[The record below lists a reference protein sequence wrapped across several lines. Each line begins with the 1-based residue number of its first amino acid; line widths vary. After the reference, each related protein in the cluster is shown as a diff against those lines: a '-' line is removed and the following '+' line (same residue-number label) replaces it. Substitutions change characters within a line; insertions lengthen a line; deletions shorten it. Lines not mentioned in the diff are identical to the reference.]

1 MFDALSSKLEAFIKN
16 IKGQG
21 HFTPKNIEEIAQK
34 LKMTLL
40 EAAVHFKVAKA
51 FVDDVTQKSLGQKVH
66 ESLTPAQHYL
76 KIVHEELVEFLGSK
90 TQEINF
96 HVKPPLI
103 ILMVG
108 LQGSGKTTTSS
119 KLAHYLVH
127 EKKRSP
133 YLVPADVYRPAA
145 IEQLKILS
153 SQLKISCFNSSVS
166 MLPLEICRVSFLE
179 AQRMGLDTVIID
191 TAGRLQMDHELM
203 NELLKIKQE
212 IHPHEIL
219 LVADSMTGQEAVRI
233 AQGFHEKLNLT
244 GIILTKADG
253 DAKGGAALSMK
264 QMTGCPIRFLGVGEK
279 LQDLELFYPDRM
291 ASRILQMG
299 DMLTLIEKTQ
309 KMVDVESATKLQK
322 KIQKND
328 FTLDDFKAQM
338 GQIQKLGSLQD
349 VLGMIPGGNKL
360 LKAVPAQIDPQK
372 EAKKVMAIIDSMTP
386 RERNDIEILNGSRK
400 LRIAKGSGTE
410 VSEINR
416 FLKQF
421 MEAKKMMKRMSKFG
435 MKHPFG
441 LF

>member
-1 MFDALSSKLEAFIKN
+1 
-16 IKGQG
+16 
-21 HFTPKNIEEIAQK
+21 
-34 LKMTLL
+34 
-40 EAAVHFKVAKA
+40 
-51 FVDDVTQKSLGQKVH
+51 
-66 ESLTPAQHYL
+66 
-76 KIVHEELVEFLGSK
+76 
-90 TQEINF
+90 
-96 HVKPPLI
+96 
-103 ILMVG
+103 
-108 LQGSGKTTTSS
+108 
-119 KLAHYLVH
+119 
-127 EKKRSP
+127 
-133 YLVPADVYRPAA
+133 
-145 IEQLKILS
+145 
-153 SQLKISCFNSSVS
+153 
-166 MLPLEICRVSFLE
+166 
-179 AQRMGLDTVIID
+179 
-191 TAGRLQMDHELM
+191 
-203 NELLKIKQE
+203 
-212 IHPHEIL
+212 
-219 LVADSMTGQEAVRI
+219 MTGQEAVRI